1 MSYNY
6 KLGNFKN
13 IATETDTDIKER
25 MTTINLSHVKE
36 LPTSIVQRLEIM
48 INNMIE
54 KHEQE
59 HNIIIP
65 IENVEL
71 GIFLTVDTQEGKMFL
86 DSYIAYSVDEECIT
100 GREIISVEDGDYST
114 FKKYFLTEL
123 NHCVFIQLRKIE
135 NCF

>member
-1 MSYNY
+1 MKHNY
-6 KLGNFKN
+6 KLTDFKN

-25 MTTINLSHVKE
+25 MITINLSHVME
-36 LPTSIVQRLEIM
+36 LPTIIVQSLEKM
-48 INNMIE
+48 INYMIE

-71 GIFLTVDTQEGKMFL
+71 GIFLTVDTLEGKMFL
-86 DSYIAYSVDEECIT
+86 NAYIAYSIDEECIT
-100 GREIISVEDGDYST
+100 GKEIISVEDGDYST